1 MSLIQVN
8 NLDKFYGAAPVL
20 RNLDLEIH
28 PEEKWGLVGRNGC
41 GKTTLMKILTGLED
55 YDRGAIRIAQNC
67 RIGYLEQEPE
77 FDSGISIYQELRNL
91 FTELDELHAEVEKA
105 RQKMSDPTL
114 NREELESL
122 VEEHYLLSERYQ
134 QSGGFLIEG
143 RIQGVLRGLGFP
155 KERWTDSAIV
165 LSGGERTRLALAKIL
180 LAPYDLLLLDEPT
193 NYLDMAA
200 IEWLEEYLIAQFK
213 GAVLIISH
221 DRFFLDRVIQ
231 GVFELDSGALTRYR
245 GNYTAY
251 RNQKEFNLQAQAK
264 AYQIQQKFLQKQ
276 EKFIRE
282 AGASEKSK
290 RKAHSVEKRLQ
301 KVERIIKPSTPQ
313 KALKLT
319 FVGHEAGGREVLAL
333 EGVSKS
339 FDHKVL
345 FKGVNLRVEYGD
357 RIGIIGPNGAG
368 KTSLIKM
375 ILGMDS
381 PDQGRIRLGYEVYPG
396 YFSQIADDLGLTGTP
411 FEMVMELG
419 DLDNT
424 EARTILGRFL
434 FSGDDVFKN
443 VSDLSGGEK
452 RRLNLIK
459 LMLSKANLLILD
471 EPTNHLD
478 LESIE
483 AIEEGLIDYDGTL
496 IVISH
501 DRYFLN
507 KVVNRYFAVLNGGLV
522 PFPSY
527 QDYLD
532 LSKNQDKPEEATK
545 PKNQAQARRE
555 QNKELQRELKRKQ
568 RRLEETEKEIAQL
581 ETDKT
586 EISKQLSDPLI
597 YADYNK
603 SLALS
608 EELSEIETKLAEAY
622 QIWEELSLELSL
634 DNEQ

>member
-1 MSLIQVN
+1 MSLIQVK
-8 NLDKFYGAAPVL
+8 NLDKFYGAEPIL
-20 RNLDLEIH
+20 RNLDLQIH
-28 PEEKWGLVGRNGC
+28 SGEKWGLVGRNGC
-41 GKTTLMKILTGLED
+41 GKTTLMRIMARIED
-55 YDRGAIRIAQNC
+55 YDRGEIQTAQNC

-77 FDSGISIYQELRNL
+77 FNAGVSIYQELRNL
-91 FTELDELHAEVEKA
+91 FTELDELHAEVESL
-105 RQKMSDPTL
+105 RHRMSDPTL
-114 NREELESL
+114 NREQLDLL
-122 VEEHYLLSERYQ
+122 VEEHYRLSERYG
-134 QSGGFLIEG
+134 QSGGFLVEG

-155 KERWTDSAIV
+155 KQRWDDSAMV

-200 IEWLEEYLIAQFK
+200 IEWLEEYLVSQFK

-221 DRFFLDRVIQ
+221 DRFFLDRIVQ
-231 GVFELDSGALTRYR
+231 GIFQLDSGALTRYR
-245 GNYTAY
+245 GNYTDY

-264 AYQIQQKFLQKQ
+264 AYQIQQKFIEKQ

-301 KVERIIKPSTPQ
+301 KEEKITKPSLRQ
-313 KALKLT
+313 KSLKLS
-319 FVGHEAGGREVLAL
+319 FAGHQASGREVLAL

-339 FDHKVL
+339 FDNKVL
-345 FKGVNLRVEYGD
+345 FKDVNFRVEYGD

-368 KTSLIKM
+368 KTTLIKM

-381 PDQGRIRLGYEVYPG
+381 PDSGRIRLGYEVYPG
-396 YFSQIADDLGLTGTP
+396 YFPQMADDSGLTGTP
-411 FEMVMELG
+411 FETVMG
-419 DLDNT
+419 MADLDNT

-434 FSGDDVFKN
+434 FSGDDVFKDI
-443 VSDLSGGEK
+443 SDLSGGER
-452 RRLNLIK
+452 RRLNLIR

-483 AIEEGLIDYDGTL
+483 AVEKALIDYDGTL
-496 IVISH
+496 LVISH

-507 KVVNRYFAVLNGGLV
+507 KVVNRYFAVFNGGLTQ
-522 PFPSY
+522 FPSY

-532 LSKNQDKPEEATK
+532 LSLCQGKPDETSK
-545 PKNQAQARRE
+545 PKNLAQVRWE
-555 QNKELQRELKRKQ
+555 QNKEFQRDLRRKKRQ
-568 RRLEETEKEIAQL
+568 LEETENEIAQL
-581 ETDKT
+581 EQKKS
-586 EISKQLSDPLI
+586 EISDQLSDPVI

-603 SLALS
+603 SLSLS
-608 EELSEIETKLAEAY
+608 NELSEIETRLSEAY
-622 QIWEELSLELSL
+622 QLWEELSLDLSE
-634 DNEQ
+634 NVE

>member
-8 NLDKFYGAAPVL
+8 NLNKFYGAEPIL

-28 PEEKWGLVGRNGC
+28 PGEKWGLVGRNGC
-41 GKTTLMKILTGLED
+41 GKTTLMKILAGLED
-55 YDRGAIRIAQNC
+55 YDQGTIQIAQNC

-77 FDSGISIYQELRNL
+77 FNAKISIYQELRNL
-91 FTELDELHAEVEKA
+91 FTDLDELHTRVEQV
-105 RQKMSDPTL
+105 RQRMSDPAL
-114 NREELESL
+114 NQEELDLL
-122 VEEHYLLSERYQ
+122 VEEHYHLSESYQ
-134 QSGGFLIEG
+134 QRGGFLIEG

-155 KERWTDSAIV
+155 KERWTDSAVV

-180 LAPYDLLLLDEPT
+180 LAPTDLLLLDEPT

-200 IEWLEEYLIAQFK
+200 IEWLEEFLIAQFK

-221 DRFFLDRVIQ
+221 DRFFLDRVVQ
-231 GVFELDSGALTRYR
+231 GIFELESGALTRYR
-245 GNYTAY
+245 GNYSDY

-264 AYQIQQKFLQKQ
+264 AYQIQQKYLQKQ

-301 KVERIIKPSTPQ
+301 KLERIAKPSTPQ
-313 KALKLT
+313 KGLKLT
-319 FVGHEAGGREVLAL
+319 FAGHEASGREVLVL

-339 FDHKVL
+339 FDQKVL

-368 KTSLIKM
+368 KTTLIKM
-375 ILGMDS
+375 ILGMES
-381 PDQGRIRLGYEVYPG
+381 PDQGRIRLGYEVNPG
-396 YFSQIADDLGLTGTP
+396 YFPQMADDSGLYGTP
-411 FEMVMELG
+411 FEMVMG
-419 DLDNT
+419 MADLDNT

-483 AIEEGLIDYDGTL
+483 AVEKALIDYDGTL

-507 KVVNRYFAVLNGGLV
+507 KVVNRYFAILNEGLV
-522 PFPSY
+522 QFLSY
-527 QDYLD
+527 QDYLN
-532 LSKNQDKPEEATK
+532 LSKDLDKPEEAPK
-545 PKNQAQARRE
+545 PKNQAQIRRE

-568 RRLEETEKEIAQL
+568 RRLQETENEIARLETEKANLSQQL
-581 ETDKT
+581 N
-586 EISKQLSDPLI
+586 DPSL

-603 SLALS
+603 SLSLAK
-608 EELSEIETKLAEAY
+608 ELSEIEAKLNEAY
-622 QIWEELSLELSL
+622 QIWEELSLELTSE
-634 DNEQ
+634 NEQ

>member
-1 MSLIQVN
+1 MSLIQVK
-8 NLDKFYGAAPVL
+8 NLDKFYGADPVL
-20 RNLDLEIH
+20 LNLDLQVH
-28 PEEKWGLVGRNGC
+28 PGEKWGLVGRNGC
-41 GKTTLMKILTGLED
+41 GKTTLMKILAGIED
-55 YDRGAIRIAQNC
+55 YDRGEIRTAQNC

-77 FDSGISIYQELRNL
+77 FNAGVSIYQELRNL
-91 FTELDELHAEVEKA
+91 FSDLDELHTQVELA
-105 RQKMSDPTL
+105 RQRMSDPAL
-114 NREELESL
+114 NREQLDLL
-122 VEEHYLLSERYQ
+122 VEQHYRLSEKYE

-143 RIQGVLRGLGFP
+143 RIQGVLRGLGFS
-155 KERWTDSAIV
+155 KERWGDSAMV

-200 IEWLEEYLIAQFK
+200 IEWFEEYLIAQFR

-221 DRFFLDRVIQ
+221 DRFFLDRVVQ
-231 GVFELDSGALTRYR
+231 GIFQLDSGTLTRYR
-245 GNYTAY
+245 GNYTDY

-264 AYQIQQKFLQKQ
+264 AYQIQQKFIAKQ

-301 KVERIIKPSTPQ
+301 KVERIIKPSPGR
-313 KALKLT
+313 KSLRLSFA
-319 FVGHEAGGREVLAL
+319 GHQAGGREVLVL

-339 FDHKVL
+339 FGNKVL
-345 FKGVNLRVEYGD
+345 FKDVNLRVEYGD

-368 KTSLIKM
+368 KTTLIKM

-381 PDQGRIRLGYEVYPG
+381 PDSGRIRLGYEVYPG
-396 YFSQIADDLGLTGTP
+396 YFPQMAEDSGLTGTP
-411 FEMVMELG
+411 FEMVMG
-419 DLDNT
+419 MADLDNT

-443 VSDLSGGEK
+443 ISDLSGGER

-483 AIEEGLIDYDGTL
+483 AVEKALIDYDGTL
-496 IVISH
+496 LVISH

-507 KVVNRYFAVLNGGLV
+507 KVVNRYFAVINGGLDQ
-522 PFPSY
+522 FPSY
-527 QDYLD
+527 QDYLNLGHYQGKLD
-532 LSKNQDKPEEATK
+532 ETPK
-545 PKNQAQARRE
+545 PKNQAQVRWK
-555 QNKELQRELKRKQ
+555 QNKEFQRELRRKK
-568 RRLEETEKEIAQL
+568 RRLEETENEIAQL
-581 ETDKT
+581 EQEKSK
-586 EISKQLSDPLI
+586 ISNQLSDPLI
-597 YADYNK
+597 HADYNK
-603 SLALS
+603 SLSLS
-608 EELSEIETKLAEAY
+608 NELSEIETKLSEAY
-622 QIWEELSLELSL
+622 QLWEELSLDLSE
-634 DNEQ
+634 NVE

>member
-8 NLDKFYGAAPVL
+8 NLDKFYGAEPIL
-20 RNLDLEIH
+20 RELVLEIH
-28 PEEKWGLVGRNGC
+28 PGERWGLVGRNGC
-41 GKTTLMKILTGLED
+41 GKTTLMKILAGIED
-55 YDRGAIRIAQNC
+55 YDRGAIQIAQNC

-77 FDSGISIYQELRNL
+77 FDAGISIYQELRNL
-91 FTELDELHAEVEKA
+91 FTDLDQLHAEVEAA
-105 RQKMSDPTL
+105 RQRMSDPTL
-114 NREELESL
+114 NREELQSL
-122 VEEHYLLSERYQ
+122 VEEHYHLSERYR

-143 RIQGVLRGLGFP
+143 RIQGVLRGLGFA
-155 KERWTDSAIV
+155 KERWSDPAIV

-200 IEWLEEYLIAQFK
+200 IEWLEEYLIDQFK
-213 GAVLIISH
+213 GAALIISH
-221 DRFFLDRVIQ
+221 DRFFLDRVVQ
-231 GVFELDSGALTRYR
+231 GVFELDSGILTRYR
-245 GNYTAY
+245 GNYTDY

-264 AYQIQQKFLQKQ
+264 AYQIQQKFIQKQ

-301 KVERIIKPSTPQ
+301 KVERIAKPSVQQ

-319 FVGHEAGGREVLAL
+319 FAGHEAGGREVLAL
-333 EGVSKS
+333 EGISKS

-345 FKGVNLRVEYGD
+345 FKEVNLRVEYGD

-368 KTSLIKM
+368 KTTLIKM

-381 PDQGRIRLGYEVYPG
+381 PDQGRIRLGYEIYPG
-396 YFSQIADDLGLTGTP
+396 YFSQIADDQNLSGTP

-419 DLDNT
+419 DFDNT
-424 EARTILGRFL
+424 EVRTILGRFL

-443 VSDLSGGEK
+443 ISDLSGGEK

-483 AIEEGLIDYDGTL
+483 AVEKALIEYDGTL

-507 KVVNRYFAVLNGGLV
+507 KVVNRYFAVLNEGLI

-532 LSKNQDKPEEATK
+532 LGKNPDKPVEALK
-545 PKNQAQARRE
+545 PKSQAQVRRE

-581 ETDKT
+581 EADKT
-586 EISKQLSDPLI
+586 EISKQLSDPSI

-608 EELSEIETKLAEAY
+608 EELSKIEAKLSERY
-622 QIWEELSLELSL
+622 QIWEELSLELAI

>member
-8 NLDKFYGAAPVL
+8 NLDKFYGAEPIL
-20 RNLDLEIH
+20 RDLELEIH
-28 PEEKWGLVGRNGC
+28 PGEKWGLVGRNGC
-41 GKTTLMKILTGLED
+41 GKTTLMKILAGIED
-55 YDRGAIRIAQNC
+55 YDRGAIQIAQNC

-77 FDSGISIYQELRNL
+77 FDAGISIYQELRNL
-91 FTELDELHAEVEKA
+91 FTDLDQLHAEVEQA
-105 RQKMSDPTL
+105 RQRMSDPTL

-122 VEEHYLLSERYQ
+122 VEEHYHLSERYR

-143 RIQGVLRGLGFP
+143 RIQGVLRGLGFT
-155 KERWTDSAIV
+155 KERWSDSAIV

-193 NYLDMAA
+193 NYLDMSA
-200 IEWLEEYLIAQFK
+200 IEWLEEYLHDQFK

-221 DRFFLDRVIQ
+221 DRFFLDRVVQ
-231 GVFELDSGALTRYR
+231 GVFELDLGVLTRYR
-245 GNYTAY
+245 GNYTDY
-251 RNQKEFNLQAQAK
+251 RNQKEFNHQAQAK
-264 AYQIQQKFLQKQ
+264 AYQIQQKFIQKQ

-301 KVERIIKPSTPQ
+301 KVERIAKPSEQQ

-319 FVGHEAGGREVLAL
+319 FAGHEASGRDVLVL

-339 FDHKVL
+339 FDNKVL
-345 FKGVNLRVEYGD
+345 FKDTNLRVEFGD

-368 KTSLIKM
+368 KTTLVKM

-381 PDQGRIRLGYEVYPG
+381 PDQGRIRFGYEVYPG
-396 YFSQIADDLGLTGTP
+396 YFSQMADDSDLTGTP
-411 FEMVMELG
+411 FEMIMELG
-419 DLDNT
+419 DFDNT

-443 VSDLSGGEK
+443 ISDLSGGEK

-459 LMLSKANLLILD
+459 LMLSKANLLVLD

-483 AIEEGLIDYDGTL
+483 AVEKALIDYNGTL
-496 IVISH
+496 LVISH

-507 KVVNRYFAVLNGGLV
+507 KVVNRYFAVLNEGLI

-527 QDYLD
+527 QDYLA
-532 LSKNQDKPEEATK
+532 LNKNSDKPVETLK
-545 PKNQAQARRE
+545 PKSQAQVRRE
-555 QNKELQRELKRKQ
+555 HNKELQRELKRKQ

-581 ETDKT
+581 EADKT

-603 SLALS
+603 SLTLS
-608 EELSEIETKLAEAY
+608 EELSKIEAKLSEAY

>member
-1 MSLIQVN
+1 MSLIQVK
-8 NLDKFYGAAPVL
+8 NLDKFYGADPVIL
-20 RNLDLEIH
+20 NLDLQIH
-28 PEEKWGLVGRNGC
+28 PGEKWGLVGRNGC
-41 GKTTLMKILTGLED
+41 GKTTLMKILAGLED
-55 YDRGAIRIAQNC
+55 YDRGEIRTAQNC

-77 FDSGISIYQELRNL
+77 FNAGVSIYQELRNL
-91 FTELDELHAEVEKA
+91 FNDLDELHTQVELV
-105 RQKMSDPTL
+105 RQKMSDPAL
-114 NREELESL
+114 NREQLDLL
-122 VEEHYLLSERYQ
+122 VKEHYRLSEKYQ
-134 QSGGFLIEG
+134 QNGGFLIEG
-143 RIQGVLRGLGFP
+143 RIQGVLRGLGFS
-155 KERWTDSAIV
+155 KERWNDSAMV

-193 NYLDMAA
+193 NYLDMTA

-221 DRFFLDRVIQ
+221 DRFFLDRVVQ
-231 GVFELDSGALTRYR
+231 GIFELDSGTLTRYR
-245 GNYTAY
+245 GNYTDY

-264 AYQIQQKFLQKQ
+264 AYQIQQKFIEKQ

-301 KVERIIKPSTPQ
+301 KVERISKPSLGQ
-313 KALKLT
+313 KSLQLSFA
-319 FVGHEAGGREVLAL
+319 GHQAGGREVLVL

-339 FDHKVL
+339 FGNKVL
-345 FKGVNLRVEYGD
+345 FKDVNILVEYGD

-368 KTSLIKM
+368 KTTLLKM

-381 PDQGRIRLGYEVYPG
+381 PDSGRIRLGYEVYPG
-396 YFSQIADDLGLTGTP
+396 YFPQMADDSGLTGTP
-411 FEMVMELG
+411 FEMVMG
-419 DLDNT
+419 MADLDNT

-443 VSDLSGGEK
+443 ISDLSGGER

-483 AIEEGLIDYDGTL
+483 AVEKALIDYDGTL
-496 IVISH
+496 LVISH

-507 KVVNRYFAVLNGGLV
+507 RVVNRYFAVINGGLTQ
-522 PFPSY
+522 FSSY
-527 QDYLD
+527 QDYLN
-532 LSKNQDKPEEATK
+532 LSHCQDKPYETSK
-545 PKNQAQARRE
+545 PKNQAQVRWE
-555 QNKELQRELKRKQ
+555 QNKEFQRELRRKK
-568 RRLEETEKEIAQL
+568 RRLEETENEIAQL
-581 ETDKT
+581 EQEK
-586 EISKQLSDPLI
+586 SNLSNQLSDPLI

-603 SLALS
+603 SLSLS
-608 EELSEIETKLAEAY
+608 NQLAEIETKLNEAY
-622 QIWEELSLELSL
+622 QLWEELSLDLSE
-634 DNEQ
+634 NAE

>member
-1 MSLIQVN
+1 MSLIRVN
-8 NLDKFYGAAPVL
+8 NLDKYYGAEPIL

-28 PEEKWGLVGRNGC
+28 PGEKWGLVGRNGC
-41 GKTTLMKILTGLED
+41 GKTTLMKILSGLED
-55 YDRGAIRIAQNC
+55 YDRGAIHTAQNC
-67 RIGYLEQEPE
+67 RIGYLEQEPG
-77 FDSGISIYQELRNL
+77 FDAGISIYQELRNL
-91 FTELDELHAEVEKA
+91 FTDLDELHAQVEQA

-122 VEEHYLLSERYQ
+122 VEEHYHLSERYQ
-134 QSGGFLIEG
+134 LSGGFLIEG
-143 RIQGVLRGLGFP
+143 RIQGILRGLGFT
-155 KERWTDSAIV
+155 KERWSDSTVV

-180 LAPYDLLLLDEPT
+180 LVPYDLLLLDEPT
-193 NYLDMAA
+193 NYLDMTA
-200 IEWLEEYLIAQFK
+200 IEWLEEYLTAQFK

-221 DRFFLDRVIQ
+221 DRFFLDRVVQ
-231 GVFELDSGALTRYR
+231 GIFELDSGVAARYR
-245 GNYTAY
+245 GNYSDY

-276 EKFIRE
+276 EKFVRE

-290 RKAHSVEKRLQ
+290 RKAHSVEKRLE
-301 KVERIIKPSTPQ
+301 KVERIAKPSIEQ
-313 KALKLT
+313 KALKVK
-319 FVGHEAGGREVLAL
+319 FAGHEASSRDVLVL
-333 EGVSKS
+333 EGLSKS
-339 FDHKVL
+339 FDNKVL
-345 FKGVNLRVEYGD
+345 FKETNLRVEYGD

-368 KTSLIKM
+368 KTTLIKM
-375 ILGMDS
+375 ILGVDS

-396 YFSQIADDLGLTGTP
+396 YFSQMADDPGLSGTP
-411 FEMVMELG
+411 FEMVMG
-419 DLDNT
+419 MADLDNT

-483 AIEEGLIDYDGTL
+483 AVENGLIDYEGTL

-507 KVVNRYFAVLNGGLV
+507 KVVNRYFAVLNEGLI

-532 LSKNQDKPEEATK
+532 LGKRPDKPEEAPK
-545 PKNQAQARRE
+545 PKKQAQMRRE
-555 QNKELQRELKRKQ
+555 QSKELHRELKRKQ
-568 RRLEETEKEIAQL
+568 RRLEETEEEIARL
-581 ETDKT
+581 ETDKV
-586 EISKQLSDPLI
+586 EISEQLSDPLI

-603 SLALS
+603 SLTLS
-608 EELSEIETKLAEAY
+608 KELSEIEVKLAEAY

-634 DNEQ
+634 ENEQ

>member
-1 MSLIQVN
+1 MSLIQVK
-8 NLDKFYGAAPVL
+8 NLDKFYGAEPIL
-20 RNLDLEIH
+20 RNLDLQIH
-28 PEEKWGLVGRNGC
+28 SGEKWGLVGRNGC
-41 GKTTLMKILTGLED
+41 GKTTLMRIMARIED
-55 YDRGAIRIAQNC
+55 YDRGEIQTAQNC

-77 FDSGISIYQELRNL
+77 FNAGVSIYQELRNL
-91 FTELDELHAEVEKA
+91 FTELDELHAEVESL
-105 RQKMSDPTL
+105 RHRMSDPTL
-114 NREELESL
+114 NREQLDLL
-122 VEEHYLLSERYQ
+122 VEEHYRLSERYG
-134 QSGGFLIEG
+134 QSGGFLVEG

-155 KERWTDSAIV
+155 KQRWDDSAMV

-200 IEWLEEYLIAQFK
+200 IEWLEEYLVSQFK

-221 DRFFLDRVIQ
+221 DRFFLDRVVQ
-231 GVFELDSGALTRYR
+231 GIFELDSGTLTRYR
-245 GNYTAY
+245 GNYTDY

-264 AYQIQQKFLQKQ
+264 AYQIQQKFIEKQ

-301 KVERIIKPSTPQ
+301 KVERISKPSLGQ
-313 KALKLT
+313 KSLQLSFA
-319 FVGHEAGGREVLAL
+319 GHQAGGREVLVL

-339 FDHKVL
+339 FGNKVL
-345 FKGVNLRVEYGD
+345 FKDVNILVEYGD

-368 KTSLIKM
+368 KTTLLKM

-381 PDQGRIRLGYEVYPG
+381 PDSGRIRLGYEVYPG
-396 YFSQIADDLGLTGTP
+396 YFPQMADDSGLTGTP
-411 FEMVMELG
+411 FEMVMG
-419 DLDNT
+419 MADLDNT

-443 VSDLSGGEK
+443 ISDLSGGER

-483 AIEEGLIDYDGTL
+483 AVEKALIDYDGTL
-496 IVISH
+496 LVISH

-507 KVVNRYFAVLNGGLV
+507 RVVNRYFAVINGGLTQ
-522 PFPSY
+522 FSSY
-527 QDYLD
+527 QDYLN
-532 LSKNQDKPEEATK
+532 LSHCQDKPYETSK
-545 PKNQAQARRE
+545 PKNQAQVRWE
-555 QNKELQRELKRKQ
+555 QNKEFQRELRRKK
-568 RRLEETEKEIAQL
+568 RRLEETENEIAQL
-581 ETDKT
+581 EQEK
-586 EISKQLSDPLI
+586 SNLSNQLSDPLI

-603 SLALS
+603 SLSLS
-608 EELSEIETKLAEAY
+608 NQLAEIETKLNEAY
-622 QIWEELSLELSL
+622 QLWEELSLDLSE
-634 DNEQ
+634 NAE